1 MFDNLTNRLQDV
13 FSRLRGQGALSE
25 RDVDEALKEV
35 RRALLEADVNFKVAR
50 EFIARVRERA
60 VGQEVLDSLSAPQ
73 QVIKFVRDEMIELL
87 GQSDPKLTV
96 SSKPPTVILFAGLN
110 GAGKTTTAGKLALS
124 LKNQGRRPLLVAGDV
139 HRPAAAMQL
148 ATLAGQVDV
157 PVHTPSATDT
167 AVQVANN
174 GVELARR
181 RGHDYVLIDL
191 AGRQH
196 ADEDL
201 MGELS
206 DVSRATNPT
215 EVLLVLDAM
224 TGQDAVNT
232 ALEFGKHVPV
242 TGYVLTKMDAD
253 ARGGAAISIRHVTGR
268 PIKLVGVSEKMDG
281 LEPFH
286 PERMAG
292 RILGMGDV
300 LTLVE
305 KAEAAFTEEQARELE
320 EKFLHDSF
328 GLDDYLEQ
336 LTRMRSMGPL
346 DQILGMI
353 PGMGSIKNA
362 GAEVDEGEVDRMVAI
377 INSMTPAERRDPSII
392 NGSRRRRIAVG
403 SGRNVQDVN
412 RLLKNF
418 GEMRRMMR
426 QFADIEHNPKARK
439 RLSRMP
445 FFNQRP

>member
-1 MFDNLTNRLQDV
+1 
-13 FSRLRGQGALSE
+13 
-25 RDVDEALKEV
+25 
-35 RRALLEADVNFKVAR
+35 
-50 EFIARVRERA
+50 
-60 VGQEVLDSLSAPQ
+60 
-73 QVIKFVRDEMIELL
+73 
-87 GQSDPKLTV
+87 
-96 SSKPPTVILFAGLN
+96 
-110 GAGKTTTAGKLALS
+110 
-124 LKNQGRRPLLVAGDV
+124 
-139 HRPAAAMQL
+139 
-148 ATLAGQVDV
+148 
-157 PVHTPSATDT
+157 
-167 AVQVANN
+167 
-174 GVELARR
+174 
-181 RGHDYVLIDL
+181 
-191 AGRQH
+191 
-196 ADEDL
+196 
-201 MGELS
+201 
-206 DVSRATNPT
+206 
-215 EVLLVLDAM
+215 
-224 TGQDAVNT
+224 
-232 ALEFGKHVPV
+232 
-242 TGYVLTKMDAD
+242 
-253 ARGGAAISIRHVTGR
+253 
-268 PIKLVGVSEKMDG
+268 
-281 LEPFH
+281 
-286 PERMAG
+286 
-292 RILGMGDV
+292 MGDV

>member
-1 MFDNLTNRLQDV
+1 MFENLTNRLQEV
-13 FSRLRGQGALSE
+13 FRRLRGHGALSE
-25 RDVDEALKEV
+25 QDVDDALKEV
-35 RRALLEADVNFKVAR
+35 RRALLEADVNFKVVR
-50 EFIARVRERA
+50 EFVSRVRERA
-60 VGQEVLDSLSAPQ
+60 VGQDVLESLTAPQ
-73 QVIKFVRDEMIELL
+73 QVIKFVRDEMVELL
-87 GQSDPKLTV
+87 GQSDPRLTIA
-96 SSKPPTVILFAGLN
+96 SKPPTVILLTGLN
-110 GAGKTTTAGKLALS
+110 GAGKTTTAGKLALR
-124 LKNQGRRPLLVAGDV
+124 LKGDGKRPLLVAGDV
-139 HRPAAAMQL
+139 HRPAAATQL
-148 ATLAGQVDV
+148 ATLAEQVEV
-157 PVHTPSATDT
+157 PVHLPSQSDS
-167 AVQVANN
+167 AVEVARN
-174 GVELARR
+174 GIELARR
-181 RGHDYVLIDL
+181 KGHDYVLLDL

-196 ADEDL
+196 ADKGL
-201 MGELS
+201 MRELAE
-206 DVSRATNPT
+206 VSRATDPS

-253 ARGGAAISIRHVTGR
+253 ARGGAAISIRHVTGH

-300 LTLVE
+300 LSLVE

-320 EKFLHDSF
+320 EKLLHDSF

-336 LTRMRSMGPL
+336 VGRMRKMGPL
-346 DQILGMI
+346 DQILGMM
-353 PGMGSIKNA
+353 PGLGSLKA
-362 GAEVDEGEVDRMVAI
+362 SDMHMDEAELDRIEAI
-377 INSMTPAERRDPSII
+377 ISSMTPAERRDPSII

-412 RLLKNF
+412 RLLKQF
-418 GEMRRMMR
+418 GDMRRMMR

-439 RLSRMP
+439 RLQNMP
-445 FFNQRP
+445 FFNGRP